1 MVPREE
7 QHVKVTAG
15 QEHLS
20 HALRVAG
27 RAVATRSPLPIT
39 TNVLLLSDGERLKVA
54 ATNLDIAISTW
65 IDASIGE
72 AGAITLP
79 ARLLSEFVDNLPA
92 APVDL
97 TVKQG
102 SNTAHL
108 ASGRYQAN
116 IRGMSADDFPVIPTA
131 DEEPA
136 ATIDPGLL
144 KEMIDQVAFATAA
157 DDTRPMLT
165 GVLATFSG
173 NQLTLAATDGFRMA
187 IRSGELTTA
196 SSGDFSVIIPGRTLT
211 ELARILP
218 DGDTP
223 VEIAVTPNRNQVVFR
238 APDLHVV
245 SRLIEGTYPNIKQ
258 IVPTK
263 FATKVVVSTG
273 DLLKA
278 TKIASFFSRD
288 NSNAITLDIEPGGE
302 AGVGNVVISGGAA
315 ELGDDRGEV
324 DAVVNGGSARV
335 QFNSRYVSDVLG
347 VLQSPQVGLE
357 ITGPNSAAVFRPI
370 DSVDYTH
377 VVMPMHTGAAR

>member
-1 MVPREE
+1 
-7 QHVKVTAG
+7 VKVTAG
-15 QEHLS
+15 QEALS

-27 RAVATRSPLPIT
+27 RAVASRSPLPIT
-39 TNVLLLSDGERLKVA
+39 TNVLMLTDGERLKVA

-65 IDASIGE
+65 IDASIAE
-72 AGAITLP
+72 AGSITLP

-92 APVDL
+92 GSVDL
-97 TVKQG
+97 VVKSG
-102 SNTAHL
+102 SNSAHL
-108 ASGRYQAN
+108 ASGRFQAN
-116 IRGMSADDFPVIPTA
+116 IRGMPADDFPVIPTA
-131 DEEPA
+131 DEQPA
-136 ATIDPGLL
+136 ATIEPALL
-144 KEMIDQVAFATAA
+144 KEMIEQVAFTTAA

-173 NQLTLAATDGFRMA
+173 TGLTLAATDGFRMA
-187 IRSGELTTA
+187 IRSGDLTSA
-196 SSGDFSVIIPGRTLT
+196 STGDFSIIIPGRTLS

-218 DGDTP
+218 EGDAA

-245 SRLIEGTYPNIKQ
+245 SRLIEGTYPNVRQ

-288 NSNAITLDIEPGGE
+288 NSNAITLEVEPGGE
-302 AGVGNVVISGGAA
+302 AGVGNVVVSGGAA

-324 DAVVNGGSARV
+324 DAVVNGSGAKV
-335 QFNSRYVSDVLG
+335 QFNSRYVADVLG
-347 VLQSPQVGLE
+347 VMQSPQVGLE

-377 VVMPMHTGAAR
+377 VVMPMHTGASR

>member
-1 MVPREE
+1 M
-7 QHVKVTAG
+7 KVTAG
-15 QEHLS
+15 QEQLS

-39 TNVLLLSDGERLKVA
+39 TNVLVLTEGERLKVA

-65 IDASIGE
+65 VDAAIAE
-72 AGAITLP
+72 PGAITLP
-79 ARLLSEFVDNLPA
+79 ARLLSEFVDNLPP

-102 SNTAHL
+102 NNSAHL
-108 ASGRYQAN
+108 ASGRFQAN

-136 ATIDPGLL
+136 ATIDPTLL
-144 KEMIDQVAFATAA
+144 KEMIEQVAFATAA

-173 NQLTLAATDGFRMA
+173 PELTLAATDGFRMA
-187 IRSGELTTA
+187 IRSGELTSA
-196 SSGDFSVIIPGRTLT
+196 STGDFSIIIPGRTLS

-218 DGDTP
+218 EGQTP
-223 VEIAVTPNRNQVVFR
+223 VEMAVTPNRNQIVFR

-245 SRLIEGTYPNIKQ
+245 SRLIEGTYPNVRQ

-278 TKIASFFSRD
+278 TKTASFFSRD
-288 NSNAITLDIEPGGE
+288 NSNAITLEIEPGGE
-302 AGVGNVVISGGAA
+302 AGVGNVVITVGAA

-324 DAVVNGGSARV
+324 DAVVNGGSAKV
-335 QFNSRYVSDVLG
+335 QFNSRYVADVLG

-357 ITGPNSAAVFRPI
+357 LTGPNSAAVFRPI

-377 VVMPMHTGAAR
+377 VVMPMHTGATR